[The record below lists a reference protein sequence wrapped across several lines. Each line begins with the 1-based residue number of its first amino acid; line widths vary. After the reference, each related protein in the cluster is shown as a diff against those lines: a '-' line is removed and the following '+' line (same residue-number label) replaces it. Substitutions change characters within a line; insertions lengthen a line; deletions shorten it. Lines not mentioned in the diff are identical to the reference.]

1 MKISLIK
8 AFNPLGI
15 LLITIASIIIIG
27 LVILLLITYSPSH
40 LGVLNP
46 GFTINEIY
54 SFERIEL
61 EGEYISFSMDKGG
74 FLVPGYR
81 GGLVYSMVILG
92 EGEFKLSTPD
102 GVIENSFSALYLPLQ
117 PKDYQYL
124 RENLILDT
132 TYNASVIERA
142 NKVFHENRKTFLFV
156 EPFNQLRMFPPP
168 SENLLGVIY
177 SSDYGKI
184 KYIEGKSVIFRPKEG
199 KQVSFFNSR
208 GTVSYPSPWIYNT
221 MGVGIVLMTSI
232 LIISCFVIT
241 LDVHNRPEAVT
252 SFDAG
257 SSKSSKALTSFFL
270 LTAFG
275 STMPGIV
282 ELYGVQNINHVLY
295 PVIAFM
301 AVFIKVRQG
310 YPLRGMGFN
319 LNYPLRSLLVG
330 ITLAVLGFFM
340 GSLGL
345 PKGFYISNPK
355 LLVLPILISF
365 SKEIFYRGFI
375 QTTLEDFTG
384 PWPAILIT
392 SMVAGLTYLIPG
404 LFSLGLEPAVMFNS
418 LLTIPCTAAVSGYI
432 FMKTR
437 SLLGTVIFAALLE
450 ILPSI
455 AVF

>member
-61 EGEYISFSMDKGG
+61 EGEYISFTMDKGG

-132 TYNASVIERA
+132 THNASVIERA
-142 NKVFHENRKTFLFV
+142 KKVFHENRKTFFFV

-221 MGVGIVLMTSI
+221 MGLGILLMTSI

-241 LDVHNRPEAVT
+241 LDVHNRPEAVA
-252 SFDAG
+252 SFAV
-257 SSKSSKALTSFFL
+257 SSYKGLIPVFL
-270 LTAFG
+270 LTAF
-275 STMPGIV
+275 SSIMPGMI
-282 ELYGVQNINHVLY
+282 ELYGIQNINHILY

-319 LNYPLRSLLVG
+319 LNYPLRSLLLG
-330 ITLAVLGFFM
+330 IILAALGFFM